1 MDLDHSRYEN
11 FAGLSLYCYRVASAV
26 GLLSIQIFGFKNPRC
41 HDYAT
46 HLGHA
51 LQLTNILRDVR
62 EDASRGRIY
71 LPLDELKKFNVTE
84 DEILRGVYTSRYHD
98 LARSIAAKAREHYRL
113 ARELLPAE
121 DRRAMV
127 AAELMGS
134 VYWQLLRKLESKQ
147 FNVFGEQRVRIGKPQ
162 KLGLI
167 FRSWLR
173 YVCHSQAPNY
183 GTL

>member
-1 MDLDHSRYEN
+1 
-11 FAGLSLYCYRVASAV
+11 
-26 GLLSIQIFGFKNPRC
+26 LLSIQIFGFKNPQC

-62 EDASRGRIY
+62 EDAGRGRIY

-84 DEILRGVYTSRYHD
+84 DEILRGVYSSRYRE
-98 LARSIAAKAREHYRL
+98 LAASIAAKAREHYRL
-113 ARELLPAE
+113 ARELLPPE

-127 AAELMGS
+127 AAELMGA
-134 VYWQLLRKLESKQ
+134 VYWQLLLKLEAGR
-147 FNVFGEQRVRIGKPQ
+147 FNVFRTERVRLRKAR

-173 YVCHSQAPNY
+173 HVSHSPAPNY
-183 GTL
+183 GTP